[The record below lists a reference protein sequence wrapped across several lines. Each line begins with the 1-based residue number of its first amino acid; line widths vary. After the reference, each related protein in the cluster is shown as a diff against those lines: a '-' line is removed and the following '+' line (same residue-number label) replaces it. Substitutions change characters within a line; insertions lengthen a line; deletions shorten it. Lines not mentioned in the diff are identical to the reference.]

1 MRVQNLVQ
9 QMTIVDEVCQA
20 ISAYRAM
27 NVHAQV
33 PVCPRPMEG
42 PGLSILR
49 QCIFEA
55 LLEQVSMSAALY
67 YKPQTGYQ
75 DVYQTVC
82 TPLVR

>member
-1 MRVQNLVQ
+1 
-9 QMTIVDEVCQA
+9 MTIVYEVYQG

-33 PVCPRPMEG
+33 PKCPRPMEG
-42 PGLSILR
+42 TG

-55 LLEQVSMSAALY
+55 LFEQVHMSAAFY
-67 YKPQTGYQ
+67 YKPQTGYK
-75 DVYQTVC
+75 DVYETVC